1 MGSGRDKRKA
11 AKEKKGAPVV
21 GKGQEKTERKT
32 QKNEVRRSWGS

>member
-11 AKEKKGAPVV
+11 AKERKDGPAV

-32 QKNEVRRSWGS
+32 KKNEVCVCVVV

>member
-11 AKEKKGAPVV
+11 AKEKKGGPVV

-32 QKNEVRRSWGS
+32 KKNEVGRLG